1 MIGKAICLL
10 PVLACALPAFQSA
23 PQEIPLW
30 SGGAPGSEQF
40 KDKKEVLQDTRLSS
54 IHNPS
59 LTVYLPS
66 KEKATGAALIVAPG
80 GGHAFLTIANEGYDV
95 AKWFAG
101 QGVASFVLKY
111 RLAREPG
118 STYKVEE
125 QALQD
130 TQRAI
135 RLVRSRAAE
144 WGVNPGSVGIIGF
157 SAGGELAAL
166 AGTHFDSGITGAA
179 DAIDRMPSKPDF
191 VALAYPGY
199 PRNWE

>member
-1 MIGKAICLL
+1 MVQRQFLKRGTQMIGKAVWSLAVFSC
-10 PVLACALPAFQSA
+10 VLTAFQAA
-23 PQEIPLW
+23 PQEIALW
-30 SGGAPGSEQF
+30 SAGAPGSEQF
-40 KDKKEVLQDTRLSS
+40 KDRKEVLQDTRLSS

-59 LTVYLPS
+59 ITVYLPS

-111 RLAREPG
+111 RLAREAG
-118 STYKVEE
+118 SSYKVEVE
-125 QALQD
+125 ALQD

-144 WGVNPGSVGIIGF
+144 WGVNP
-157 SAGGELAAL
+157 
-166 AGTHFDSGITGAA
+166 
-179 DAIDRMPSKPDF
+179 
-191 VALAYPGY
+191 
-199 PRNWE
+199 